1 MSVSQKGAI
10 EKFTSPPLGEGQN
23 RGLDEKMQDLTICN
37 YKRFWGGGELILRQP
52 EFTNNFNALRIL

>member
-1 MSVSQKGAI
+1 MSVSQKRAI

-23 RGLDEKMQDLTICN
+23 RGLDEKMQGLTICN

-52 EFTNNFNALRIL
+52 KFTKKFNML